1 MPTVSANGQYFALG
15 YYPAPADGNLLG
27 GPVSTSPGM
36 TLDLCGTICQGYS
49 YLALENG
56 KFVDC
61 NIPKDCAKNFKGMSA
76 TVAQRSPAAHPSLHH
91 QRKTKDETSVVNA
104 LLVLAM
110 TRYAAAP
117 PVMRLSTISS
127 REPRAP

>member
-1 MPTVSANGQYFALG
+1 
-15 YYPAPADGNLLG
+15 
-27 GPVSTSPGM
+27 M

-56 KFVDC
+56 EFVDWK
-61 NIPKDCAKNFKGMSA
+61 IPKDCAENFKGMSA
-76 TVAQRSPAAHPSLHH
+76 TVAQRSPAVRPSLHH
-91 QRKTKDETSVVNA
+91 QRKSKNETSVVNA
-104 LLVLAM
+104 LLVLAI

-117 PVMRLSTISS
+117 PVMRLSTVSS